1 MALCQRKKEQRMKKL
16 FQKIHMPK
24 LHMPHLNIHIPFH
37 PIRAVKN
44 FHLSYRARRRLKTLG
59 VTSLVLILAGA
70 ISWSAWI
77 LWVGRYIIY
86 TDEGAVLD
94 FSLSPQLPEG
104 KVATPPEKTDPV
116 KIYYNDGSDAVDFST
131 ELGPISGYYA
141 DSNALIHDIGTVRK
155 QIESLPDGTAVMLD
169 VKSITG
175 TFYYS
180 TKVGRLSSEVSVSAM
195 DELISYIKSRNL
207 YLIARIPAFKDY
219 TFGLN
224 NVNSGLF
231 LPSGI
236 GLWMDDDSCYWL
248 DPASSIT
255 QNYLIQI
262 IMELKSLG
270 FREVVLTDFCFPVSD
285 GYAYEGDKPAILTST
300 AANLVSSCSNSTFTV
315 SFEAQLDSFTLP
327 EGRTRLY
334 LNNVSAMNVESTAEK
349 AGVPDPTINLVFL
362 TAAKDTRFDAYSV
375 LRPIDSAHFDEPN
388 QGNRPAV
395 PQLVPGG
402 STSDPTTEPTV
413 EPTAAPATQPET
425 TKAPQ

>member
-1 MALCQRKKEQRMKKL
+1 MKL
-16 FQKIHMPK
+16 FKN
-24 LHMPHLNIHIPFH
+24 LHMPRIHLKPLSFH
-37 PIRAVKN
+37 PIRAIKS

-59 VTSLVLILAGA
+59 VTALVLCLASVIAWG
-70 ISWSAWI
+70 AWI
-77 LWVGRYIIY
+77 LWVGRFIIY

-94 FSLSPQLPEG
+94 FSLSPQLPDG

-141 DSNALIHDIGTVRK
+141 DSKALSNDIGAVRK

-180 TKVGRLSSEVSVSAM
+180 TKVGRLSSDVNISAM

-248 DPASSIT
+248 DPANAAT

-285 GYAYEGDKPAILTST
+285 GYAYEGDKPAVLTAT
-300 AANLVSSCSNSTFTV
+300 AANLVSSCSNSTFAV
-315 SFEAQLDSFTLP
+315 SFEAALGSYTLP

-334 LNNVSAMNVESTAEK
+334 LDNISAVNVESTAEK
-349 AGVPDPTINLVFL
+349 AGVADPTINLVFM
-362 TAAKDTRFDAYSV
+362 TSAKDTRFDAYSV
-375 LRPIDSAHFDEPN
+375 LRPIDSAHFEN
-388 QGNRPAV
+388 QGAGNRQPT
-395 PQLVPGG
+395 PQLVPQ
-402 STSDPTTEPTV
+402 TSEPTTQPTTESTS
-413 EPTAAPATQPET
+413 APAATGDSQ
-425 TKAPQ
+425 

>member
-1 MALCQRKKEQRMKKL
+1 MKL
-16 FQKIHMPK
+16 FKN
-24 LHMPHLNIHIPFH
+24 LHMPHIHLKPLSFH
-37 PIRAVKN
+37 PIRAIKS

-59 VTSLVLILAGA
+59 VTALVLCLAGVIA
-70 ISWSAWI
+70 WGAWI
-77 LWVGRYIIY
+77 LWVGRFIIY

-94 FSLSPQLPEG
+94 FSLSPQLPDG

-141 DSNALIHDIGTVRK
+141 DSKALSNDIGAVRK

-180 TKVGRLSSEVSVSAM
+180 TKVGRLSSDVNISAM

-248 DPASSIT
+248 DPANAAT

-285 GYAYEGDKPAILTST
+285 GYAYEGDKPAVLTAT
-300 AANLVSSCSNSTFTV
+300 AANLVSSCSNSTFAV
-315 SFEAQLDSFTLP
+315 SFEAALGSYTLP

-334 LNNVSAMNVESTAEK
+334 LDNISAVNVESTAEK
-349 AGVPDPTINLVFL
+349 AGVADPTINLVFM
-362 TAAKDTRFDAYSV
+362 TSAKDTRFDAYSV
-375 LRPIDSAHFDEPN
+375 LRPIDSAHFEN
-388 QGNRPAV
+388 QGAGNRQPA
-395 PQLVPGG
+395 PQLVPQ
-402 STSDPTTEPTV
+402 TSEPTTQPTTESTS
-413 EPTAAPATQPET
+413 APAATGDSQ
-425 TKAPQ
+425 

>member
-1 MALCQRKKEQRMKKL
+1 MKL
-16 FQKIHMPK
+16 FKN
-24 LHMPHLNIHIPFH
+24 LHMPRIHLKPLSFH
-37 PIRAVKN
+37 PIRAIKS

-59 VTSLVLILAGA
+59 VTALVLCLAGVIA
-70 ISWSAWI
+70 WGAWI
-77 LWVGRYIIY
+77 LWVGRFIIY

-94 FSLSPQLPEG
+94 FSLSPQLPDG

-141 DSNALIHDIGTVRK
+141 DSKALSNDIGAVRK

-180 TKVGRLSSEVSVSAM
+180 TKVGRLSSDVNISAM

-248 DPASSIT
+248 DPANAAT

-285 GYAYEGDKPAILTST
+285 GYAYEGDKPAVLTAT
-300 AANLVSSCSNSTFTV
+300 AANLVSSCSNSTFAV
-315 SFEAQLDSFTLP
+315 SFEAALGSYTLP

-334 LNNVSAMNVESTAEK
+334 LDNISAVNVESTAEK
-349 AGVPDPTINLVFL
+349 AGVADPTINLVFM
-362 TAAKDTRFDAYSV
+362 TSAKDTRFDAYSV
-375 LRPIDSAHFDEPN
+375 LRPIDSAHFEN
-388 QGNRPAV
+388 QGAGNRQPT
-395 PQLVPGG
+395 PQLVPQ
-402 STSDPTTEPTV
+402 TSEPTTQPTTESTS
-413 EPTAAPATQPET
+413 APAATGDSQ
-425 TKAPQ
+425 